1 MRESNCEKELVSA
14 EEFKAKI
21 GKVDAILETISAEL
35 IENPIAI
42 YNDPSVMIK
51 EIESSIAKIREEMA
65 QTKQELINA
74 LSSNLFNEVTEKNQ
88 QLQRKD
94 ESIKKF
100 SQKIESISADAST
113 KSLSHMAS
121 LEDILSAII
130 KKSDHKAFEGK

>member
-1 MRESNCEKELVSA
+1 MN
-14 EEFKAKI
+14 
-21 GKVDAILETISAEL
+21 
-35 IENPIAI
+35 
-42 YNDPSVMIK
+42 
-51 EIESSIAKIREEMA
+51 
-65 QTKQELINA
+65 
-74 LSSNLFNEVTEKNQ
+74 SNLFNEVTEKTQ

-100 SQKIESISADAST
+100 SQKIESISTDAST